1 MSKVIGV
8 MKCKDSSVP
17 DFMVTTM
24 RLVDDNE
31 GYVGIKDDGEEYHV
45 YCQYWDFEP
54 VAVGEWRYPKG
65 SEKDFGG
72 VSSHFR
78 FLVMI
83 DDRTYYLPSLPGNGV
98 EYLSVL
104 GGVGVFGNAIV
115 GRPYQVIAQ
124 REPVTTADV
133 EVVKYD
139 PTKVDIESLVTERGN
154 RYGKFSDGAK
164 IMRAL
169 KSVMHN
175 TDGWSRLTDSQ
186 REALDMIQ
194 HKIGRILNGDPNYD
208 DNWKDIAGYSK
219 LIADELNGDVK

>member
-1 MSKVIGV
+1 MSNVIGI
-8 MKCKDSSVP
+8 MRCKDSSVP

-24 RLVDDNE
+24 SLVDDNE

-45 YCQYWDFEP
+45 YCEYWDFKP
-54 VAVGEWRYPKG
+54 ITA
-65 SEKDFGG
+65 
-72 VSSHFR
+72 
-78 FLVMI
+78 
-83 DDRTYYLPSLPGNGV
+83 
-98 EYLSVL
+98 
-104 GGVGVFGNAIV
+104 
-115 GRPYQVIAQ
+115 
-124 REPVTTADV
+124 ADV
-133 EVVKYD
+133 EVVKYY

-169 KSVMHN
+169 KCVMHN

-186 REALDMIQ
+186 KEALDMIQ
-194 HKIGRILNGDPNYD
+194 HKIGRILNGDPAYD